1 MPFSSRLDFHQYV
14 SVDVLSITDDFKTTT
29 IPPSEHFIFYSTEL
43 LAIIL
48 RSKQGG
54 LVTTELIVWTGKHC
68 SEDGREKVQE
78 LEKRYR
84 STAKYVEQGKESLQL
99 VKALGGRLVTRQG
112 FRSTFDVLNSTLYR
126 VQSRGRGV
134 SFIDEVEL
142 QASSL
147 CSAYSYIAS
156 VFQDL
161 FVWYGRGTPDEE
173 SRVALQYAEELAR
186 AGTGPKRKIAHMLE
200 GAESDLWR
208 DIMGHEEEYAFANH
222 WRFRLENSAVAQVAT
237 QFYEVNVSSDASHI
251 RTLGNETACSL
262 SDRGVYVVRTPLE
275 CFVLV
280 TPSARGNSRK
290 IAAALHA
297 AASMLDTHPTANL
310 PYRPTLHTLVLPS
323 LIPRDLGATLRST
336 ILEDLNAPY
345 QPSTMN
351 VVDETTAWEHL
362 GRETFYTSEI
372 LDEALLPVGVAP
384 ETLQ

>member
-1 MPFSSRLDFHQYV
+1 M
-14 SVDVLSITDDFKTTT
+14 
-29 IPPSEHFIFYSTEL
+29 
-43 LAIIL
+43 
-48 RSKQGG
+48 
-54 LVTTELIVWTGKHC
+54 
-68 SEDGREKVQE
+68 
-78 LEKRYR
+78 
-84 STAKYVEQGKESLQL
+84 
-99 VKALGGRLVTRQG
+99 
-112 FRSTFDVLNSTLYR
+112 
-126 VQSRGRGV
+126 QSRGRGV

-208 DIMGHEEEYAFANH
+208 DIMGHEEEYAFANVGVTLVH
-222 WRFRLENSAVAQVAT
+222 RHKSEDSELRLILLSLSGLGSIGASAWRTLLWLKSQRSFTKSTYRQMHPMYGDSRSRSASFPT
-237 QFYEVNVSSDASHI
+237 QLTLSFDASLQI

-336 ILEDLNAPY
+336 ILEDLV
-345 QPSTMN
+345 S
-351 VVDETTAWEHL
+351 
-362 GRETFYTSEI
+362 
-372 LDEALLPVGVAP
+372 
-384 ETLQ
+384 